1 VTTTNDFRTGMAIE
15 LDGGLFRVVEFMHV
29 KPGKG
34 GAFVR
39 SKLKNVRTGKVIEK
53 TWNAGE
59 KVSDVRLD
67 NVEMQYLYNTGEDYY
82 FMNTGTYEQVNLP
95 SSMLEDV
102 IPFLK
107 ENMAVGFLME
117 GSETV
122 AVELPN
128 FVDLEVKETAPG
140 LKGDTV
146 SGGSKPATLETGAV
160 IQVPLFLN
168 PGDVVRVDT
177 RTKAYVS
184 RV

>member
-1 VTTTNDFRTGMAIE
+1 VTTTNDFRNGMVIE
-15 LDGGLFRVVEFMHV
+15 IDGDLFRIVEFMHV

-39 SKLKNVRTGKVIEK
+39 SKIKNVVTGKVIDK

-59 KVSDVRLD
+59 RVNDVRLD
-67 NVEMQYLYNTGEDYY
+67 EVQMQYLYSTGEEYY
-82 FMNTGTYEQVNLP
+82 FMHGETYEQVNLP
-95 SSMLEDV
+95 ASMLEDV
-102 IPFLK
+102 TPFMK
-107 ENMAVGFLME
+107 ESSSVTVVMHGNQP
-117 GSETV
+117 V

-128 FVDLEVKETAPG
+128 FVDLAVKETAPG

-146 SGGSKPATLETGAV
+146 SGGTKPASLETGAV
-160 IQVPLFLN
+160 IQVPLFVN
-168 PGDVVRVDT
+168 VDDVVRVDT

>member
-1 VTTTNDFRTGMAIE
+1 MATTNDFRTGMAIE
-15 LDGGLFRVVEFMHV
+15 MDGELYRIVEFLHV

-39 SKLKNVRTGKVIEK
+39 SKLKNVVTGKVIEK

-59 KVSDVRLD
+59 KVNDVRLD
-67 NVEMQYLYNTGEDYY
+67 NVEMQYLYSTGDEYY
-82 FMNTGTYEQVNLP
+82 LMHSETFEQIGLP
-95 SSMLEDV
+95 GAMLEDV
-102 IPFLK
+102 TPFMK
-107 ENMAVGFLME
+107 ENGSVNVLMW
-117 GSETV
+117 GNQPV

-128 FVDLEVKETAPG
+128 FVDLEVKETTPG

-146 SGGSKPATLETGAV
+146 SGGTKPATLETGAV
-160 IQVPLFLN
+160 IQVPLFIN
-168 PGDVVRVDT
+168 VGDKVRVDT

>member
-1 VTTTNDFRTGMAIE
+1 MALEI
-15 LDGGLFRVVEFMHV
+15 DGNLFRIVEFMHV

-39 SKLKNVRTGKVIEK
+39 SKIKNVVTGKVIDK

-59 KVSDVRLD
+59 KVKDVKLME
-67 NVEMQYLYNTGEDYY
+67 VEMQYLYSTGDEYY
-82 FMNTGTYEQVNLP
+82 FMHSETYEQMSLP
-95 SSMLEDV
+95 SAMVDD
-102 IPFLK
+102 IMPFIK
-107 ENMAVGFLME
+107 ESDTVSVLMH
-117 GSETV
+117 GNDPV
-122 AVELPN
+122 AVEPPN

-146 SGGSKPATLETGAV
+146 SGGTKPATLETGAV
-160 IQVPLFLN
+160 IQVPLFVSI
-168 PGDVVRVDT
+168 GDVVRVDT

>member
-1 VTTTNDFRTGMAIE
+1 MTTTNDFRNGMAIE
-15 LDGGLFRVVEFMHV
+15 IDGNLFRIVEFMHV

-39 SKLKNVRTGKVIEK
+39 SKLKNVITGKVIDK

-59 KVSDVRLD
+59 KVNDVRLD
-67 NVEMQYLYNTGEDYY
+67 EVSMQYLYSTGDDYY
-82 FMNTGTYEQVNLP
+82 FMHGETYEQISLP
-95 SSMLEDV
+95 ASMLEDV
-102 IPFLK
+102 TPFMK
-107 ENMAVGFLME
+107 ESDTVNVLMHGNE
-117 GSETV
+117 PV
-122 AVELPN
+122 AVDLPN
-128 FVDLEVKETAPG
+128 FVDLEVTETAPG

-146 SGGSKPATLETGAV
+146 SGGTKPATLETGAV

-168 PGDVVRVDT
+168 IGDVVRVDT